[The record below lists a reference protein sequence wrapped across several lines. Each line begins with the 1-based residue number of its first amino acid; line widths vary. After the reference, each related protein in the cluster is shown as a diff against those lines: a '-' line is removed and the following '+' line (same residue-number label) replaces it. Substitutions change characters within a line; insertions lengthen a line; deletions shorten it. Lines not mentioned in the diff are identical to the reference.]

1 MYYHPL
7 RGIPSGLSAA
17 IVQWL
22 AQNPDWHRRW
32 ETAGD
37 DQFDS
42 GWSFT
47 LGPSPRSATAEEVAA
62 ELVDNPAVRE
72 ALGLLES
79 PAGQALEE
87 AVARVYLPG
96 WEAKLLTDALTIAWK
111 TVLDQNRPLWQR
123 VDVLI
128 GALLL
133 LGVVGLIMFG
143 GRD

>member
-1 MYYHPL
+1 MI
-7 RGIPSGLSAA
+7 G
-17 IVQWL
+17 
-22 AQNPDWHRRW
+22 
-32 ETAGD
+32 TAGD
-37 DQFDS
+37 DQFAS
-42 GWSFT
+42 GWIFT

-96 WEAKLLTDALTIAWK
+96 WEAELLTDALTIAWK
-111 TVLDQNRPLWQR
+111 TVLDQNRPVWQR
-123 VDVLI
+123 TEVLI